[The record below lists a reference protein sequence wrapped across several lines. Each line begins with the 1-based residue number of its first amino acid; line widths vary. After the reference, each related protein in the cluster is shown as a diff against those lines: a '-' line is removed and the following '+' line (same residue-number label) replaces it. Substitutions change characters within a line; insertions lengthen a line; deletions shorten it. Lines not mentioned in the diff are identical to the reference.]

1 MTTYTYLSG
10 PSRLFWGEV
19 RPSNPLVASSSRVLS
34 RRRPTTKSANGRM
47 MRLPLPPL
55 PPPHRRSKLPSLP
68 PLQSNNPEMVSEG
81 WTTQCNLGRR
91 EEEGLSASAL
101 SRIYQCQDGRE
112 GIAYHFQGDH
122 LGGGGDGKTI
132 GTWDILRCEEC
143 EGRRRLLLSKRHHW
157 RARTS
162 EGRGNLSNHWAV

>member
-10 PSRLFWGEV
+10 PSRLLPRFIRVEV
-19 RPSNPLVASSSRVLS
+19 RPSNPLLASSSRVLS

-91 EEEGLSASAL
+91 EEAEEGLSASAL

-132 GTWDILRCEEC
+132 GTWNILRCEEC
-143 EGRRRLLLSKRHHW
+143 GEEKAVALQK
-157 RARTS
+157 TS
-162 EGRGNLSNHWAV
+162 IACKDK

>member
-1 MTTYTYLSG
+1 
-10 PSRLFWGEV
+10 
-19 RPSNPLVASSSRVLS
+19 
-34 RRRPTTKSANGRM
+34 
-47 MRLPLPPL
+47 
-55 PPPHRRSKLPSLP
+55 
-68 PLQSNNPEMVSEG
+68 MVSEG

-91 EEEGLSASAL
+91 EEEEEEEGLSASAL

-143 EGRRRLLLSKRHHW
+143 GEEKAVALQK
-157 RARTS
+157 TS
-162 EGRGNLSNHWAV
+162 IACKDK

>member
-10 PSRLFWGEV
+10 PSPLLLRYIWGEV
-19 RPSNPLVASSSRVLS
+19 RPSNPLLASSSRVLS

-55 PPPHRRSKLPSLP
+55 PPPPPVKAPFPP

-91 EEEGLSASAL
+91 EEEAEGLSASAL

-132 GTWDILRCEEC
+132 GTWDILR
-143 EGRRRLLLSKRHHW
+143 G
-157 RARTS
+157 
-162 EGRGNLSNHWAV
+162 V